1 MIEWEQNQEC
11 EVHEMELRQL
21 EYFLMVSDLAS
32 FTRAAERLYVS
43 QPAVTNAVRSLEEE
57 LGIQLLDRSQRKVT
71 LTAEGKIFYRHIQNI
86 MQGISTTLNE
96 INDLKSHNRGHLTI
110 GVTPLAGITSTSRL
124 LAEFRAAYPN
134 ISISIAEHN
143 VGQLL
148 ELLHSDKLDF
158 AFVFDLTE
166 QERTRLNI
174 LPLACEELMVCCARR
189 HALSRMNSV
198 TLAELTEEPFIL
210 METSCLFRQMLIKH
224 FEEADSMPP
233 VSMETMQVQLLKSLV
248 AENAGISILP
258 ESLIEHDGNLSAVPL
273 TPSIYLHPSV
283 VYKADKLL
291 SHAAQAFEEM
301 ARKGA
306 QS

>member
-1 MIEWEQNQEC
+1 
-11 EVHEMELRQL
+11 MELRQL

-210 METSCLFRQMLIKH
+210 METSCLFRQMLVKH

-283 VYKADKLL
+283 VYKTDKLL

>member
-11 EVHEMELRQL
+11 EVIDMELRQL
-21 EYFLMVSDLAS
+21 EYFLLVSDIAR

-210 METSCLFRQMLIKH
+210 METSCLFRQMLVKH

>member
-1 MIEWEQNQEC
+1 
-11 EVHEMELRQL
+11 MELRQL

-57 LGIQLLDRSQRKVT
+57 LEIQLLDRSQRKVT

-110 GVTPLAGITSTSRL
+110 GVTPLAGIASTSRL
-124 LAEFRAAYPN
+124 LAEFRAAYRN
-134 ISISIAEHN
+134 INISIAEHD

-198 TLAELTEEPFIL
+198 TLAELTEEPLIL
-210 METSCLFRQMLIKH
+210 METSCLFRQMLVKH

-258 ESLIEHDGNLSAVPL
+258 ESLIEHDGLSAVPI

>member
-1 MIEWEQNQEC
+1 
-11 EVHEMELRQL
+11 MELRQL

-57 LGIQLLDRSQRKVT
+57 LEIQLLDRSQRKVT

-110 GVTPLAGITSTSRL
+110 GVTPLAGIASTSRL
-124 LAEFRAAYPN
+124 LSEFRAAYRNIN
-134 ISISIAEHN
+134 ISITEHD

-189 HALSRMNSV
+189 HALSRRNSI
-198 TLAELTEEPFIL
+198 TLAELTEESFIL
-210 METSCLFRQMLIKH
+210 MESTCLFRQILVKH

-233 VSMETMQVQLLKSLV
+233 VCMEIAQVQLLKSLV

-283 VYKADKLL
+283 VYKTDKLL

>member
-11 EVHEMELRQL
+11 EVNEMELRQL

-143 VGQLL
+143 VGQL

-210 METSCLFRQMLIKH
+210 METSCLFRQMLVKH

>member
-11 EVHEMELRQL
+11 EVNEMELRQL

-174 LPLACEELMVCCARR
+174 LPLACEELMVCCA
-189 HALSRMNSV
+189 
-198 TLAELTEEPFIL
+198 
-210 METSCLFRQMLIKH
+210 
-224 FEEADSMPP
+224 AD
-233 VSMETMQVQLLKSLV
+233 T
-248 AENAGISILP
+248 
-258 ESLIEHDGNLSAVPL
+258 H
-273 TPSIYLHPSV
+273 
-283 VYKADKLL
+283 
-291 SHAAQAFEEM
+291 
-301 ARKGA
+301 
-306 QS
+306 

>member
-1 MIEWEQNQEC
+1 
-11 EVHEMELRQL
+11 MELRQL

-71 LTAEGKIFYRHIQNI
+71 LTAEGKIFHRHIQNI
-86 MQGISTTLNE
+86 MRGISTTLNE
-96 INDLKSHNRGHLTI
+96 INDLKSHNRGHLVI
-110 GVTPLAGITSTSRL
+110 GVTPLAGIASTSRL

-134 ISISIAEHN
+134 INICFAEHD

-148 ELLHSDKLDF
+148 ELLHADKLDF

-166 QERTRLNI
+166 QERTRLNE
-174 LPLACEELMVCCARR
+174 LPLPREELMVCCARK
-189 HALSRMNSV
+189 HALSRRNSI
-198 TLAELTEEPFIL
+198 TLAELTEESFIL
-210 METSCLFRQMLIKH
+210 MESTCLFRQILVKH

-233 VSMETMQVQLLKSLV
+233 VCMEIAQVQLLKSLV

-283 VYKADKLL
+283 VYQPDQLL
-291 SHAAQAFEEM
+291 SHAAQALEKM
-301 ARKGA
+301 ARKGT
-306 QS
+306 QP